1 MKLERKSYED
11 AELLLVLSGD
21 FDAAGTTAIR
31 PELEQ
36 VAAQPGPADVIL
48 DIAGVSF
55 LDSSGVGAI
64 VFLFKRLRMQNR
76 RLRIRSPRGQPAQL
90 LELLRVHKAIP
101 IELSQPAETA
111 PCVA

>member
-1 MKLERKSYED
+1 MKLEYKSYDD
-11 AELLLVLSGD
+11 AELLILLSGD
-21 FDAAGTTAIR
+21 FDAAGSSTIR

-36 VAAQPGPADVIL
+36 VAAGPGPAEVIL
-48 DIAGVSF
+48 DIGRVSF

-76 RLRIRSPRGQPAQL
+76 RLRIRSAQGQPAQL

-101 IELSQPAETA
+101 VELSQPDEAVSCIA
-111 PCVA
+111 